1 MSKLEKW
8 LNTYGANKNIQK
20 KAKQPEI
27 KSKIKEFFNIEWLT
41 TKRIPQKTRKR
52 RLSID
57 DKDSIRRM
65 YDREKELLLETLC
78 DFKPG
83 FHIEKFNPYINH
95 NYKVCYPL
103 DDIEEFLY
111 EIYRHGGKIINI
123 KKMLDETWIMYSIP
137 EKNEKGKPNLK

>member
-1 MSKLEKW
+1 M
-8 LNTYGANKNIQK
+8 QK
-20 KAKQPEI
+20 KAKQNAKQPKI

-57 DKDSIRRM
+57 DKDSIRRI
-65 YDREKELLLETLC
+65 YAREKELMIEMLY

-95 NYKVCYPL
+95 NYEFCDHL

-111 EIYRHGGKIINI
+111 EINRHGGKIIDI
-123 KKMLDETWIMYSIP
+123 KKMEGETWIMYSIP
-137 EKNEKGKPNLK
+137 EKNDSVK